1 MKKEYDVNNYET
13 FNGSIYRFKTCELRV
28 ESFGMSYMPRIEIYS
43 DTTKDIQYLIID
55 YDRAL
60 NADLEYDNLDNDMI
74 IPITLINTKTGEII
88 GRFYRQINNGSPI
101 NDELITGFIEMF
113 LNINY
118 SNDLLDFIDSLFI

>member
-1 MKKEYDVNNYET
+1 MTKEYNVNNYET
-13 FNGSIYRFKTCELRV
+13 FSGTIYRFKTCELRV

-43 DTTKDIQYLIID
+43 DSVDNQYIIID
-55 YDRAL
+55 YDSAL

-74 IPITLINTKTGEII
+74 VPITLVNKKTGEII

-101 NDELITGFIEMF
+101 NDNLITNFIEMF

-118 SNDLLDFIDSLFI
+118 SSDLLDFIDSLFI